1 METKKTETKKRN
13 TKKSEPAK
21 AKATTKATAAKK
33 KVEPVVEPVV
43 EPAVEASDA
52 PVKKQEGKMY
62 VVSVKTK
69 LNVRKGAGFS
79 YPVVKQLKDGDR
91 VIITSEEDGW
101 CKIDDGEWVC
111 RDYLK

>member
-1 METKKTETKKRN
+1 MATEKKETKKRV
-13 TKKSEPAK
+13 TKKAEPTK
-21 AKATTKATAAKK
+21 AKPASKATAAKK
-33 KVEPVVEPVV
+33 KVEPVVEP
-43 EPAVEASDA
+43 AIEASDA

-79 YPVVKQLKDGDR
+79 YPVVKQLEDGDR